1 MTMVNVTE
9 PPLKGGRGGGAV
21 EMAVSSISSI
31 TDLVIADLV
40 RLKHQPKRLQR
51 NIKKTV
57 SVKPLSHSLSLMDNF
72 VLKIPAVS
80 LT

>member
-1 MTMVNVTE
+1 
-9 PPLKGGRGGGAV
+9 
-21 EMAVSSISSI
+21 MAVSSISSI

-40 RLKHQPKRLQR
+40 KLKLQPKRLER
-51 NIKKTV
+51 NIKKKTI
-57 SVKPLSHSLSLMDNF
+57 SVKPLSHYLASFMENKPNSLMDKF